1 MFYRLFRGIKTN
13 LIGKGLGEGMLTETK
28 RTLTKAHGLEKKEKK
43 LIAKFLLKKITEY
56 IGEIEGLPARSREM
70 DEIIK
75 RQGNEATTMRQLA
88 ISPLEDNDP
97 NWLQAAILENFNFA
111 LYGSLGKER
120 SKYALTFIFEWIEDS
135 APDDYKKYK
144 KKLDYVW
151 LVHK

>member
-1 MFYRLFRGIKTN
+1 MIYRLFSGIKRN
-13 LIGKGLGEGMLTETK
+13 LIAKRFGEDMLTETK
-28 RTLTKAHGLEKKEKK
+28 RTLTKAYGLEKKEKK
-43 LIAKFLLKKITEY
+43 LIAKFLLEKIIKY
-56 IGEIEGLPARSREM
+56 IGEIEGLPVRSQEF
-70 DEIIK
+70 DKILK
-75 RQGNEATTMRQLA
+75 KQGNEATSLRQLS

-97 NWLQAAILENFNFA
+97 NWLKAAILENFNFA

-151 LVHK
+151 LVLK

>member
-1 MFYRLFRGIKTN
+1 MIYRLFSGIKRN
-13 LIGKGLGEGMLTETK
+13 LIAKRFGEDMLTETK
-28 RTLTKAHGLEKKEKK
+28 RTLTKAYGLEKKEKK

-151 LVHK
+151 LVLK